1 MALTKN
7 QVKIVDALENGGHIW
22 KAGSSYYLARV
33 TGHMANGTPRY
44 ESETINA
51 RTFKALEP
59 LLHKFLAKDRWVLK

>member
-33 TGHMANGTPRY
+33 TGHMVISSLR
-44 ESETINA
+44 
-51 RTFKALEP
+51 RTGGY
-59 LLHKFLAKDRWVLK
+59 